1 MKRAWGIGLI
11 LLVATAAQAHRHDYG
26 TGNNGS
32 GEYGS
37 GNNGGSVGNS
47 DVVVDMPPE
56 VWTQG
61 QNSQNPPCLRCCTY
75 ENRSYSEGAVV
86 KAEGVLL
93 QCVRDEKSLGTN
105 NLIWRIVK

>member
-1 MKRAWGIGLI
+1 MKLTWGI
-11 LLVATAAQAHRHDYG
+11 LLALLLTTAAQAHRHDY
-26 TGNNGS
+26 N
-32 GEYGS
+32 S
-37 GNNGGSVGNS
+37 GNNQGNMNS

-61 QNSQNPPCLRCCTY
+61 QNRSQNPSCLRCCVY
-75 ENRSYSEGAVV
+75 ENRSYTEGAVV

-93 QCVRDEKSLGTN
+93 QCVRDEKSLGTK

>member
-1 MKRAWGIGLI
+1 MKLTWGI
-11 LLVATAAQAHRHDYG
+11 LLALLLTTAAQAHRHDY
-26 TGNNGS
+26 N
-32 GEYGS
+32 S
-37 GNNGGSVGNS
+37 GNNQGNMNS

-61 QNSQNPPCLRCCTY
+61 QNRSQNPPCLRCCIY
-75 ENRSYSEGAVV
+75 ENRSYTEGAVV

>member
-1 MKRAWGIGLI
+1 MKRVWGVTLA
-11 LLVATAAQAHRHDYG
+11 LLLSATAQAQRHDYNSG
-26 TGNNGS
+26 QGDESSGINN
-32 GEYGS
+32 
-37 GNNGGSVGNS
+37 
-47 DVVVDMPPE
+47 DVVVDLPPE

-61 QNSQNPPCLRCCTY
+61 QNRSQNPPCLRCCTY

>member
-1 MKRAWGIGLI
+1 MKRAGGMMLA
-11 LLVATAAQAHRHDYG
+11 LLLSVTAQAQRHDYHNG
-26 TGNNGS
+26 DSQGS
-32 GEYGS
+32 GI
-37 GNNGGSVGNS
+37 NS
-47 DVVVDMPPE
+47 DVVVDLPPE

-61 QNSQNPPCLRCCTY
+61 QNRAQNPPCLRCCLY
-75 ENRSYSEGAVV
+75 ENRNYTEGAVV

>member
-1 MKRAWGIGLI
+1 MKLTWGI
-11 LLVATAAQAHRHDYG
+11 LLALLLTTAAQAHRHDY
-26 TGNNGS
+26 N
-32 GEYGS
+32 S
-37 GNNGGSVGNS
+37 GNNQGNMNS

-61 QNSQNPPCLRCCTY
+61 QNRSQNPPCLRCCVY
-75 ENRSYSEGAVV
+75 ENRSYTEGAVV
-86 KAEGVLL
+86 KTEGVLL

>member
-1 MKRAWGIGLI
+1 MKLTWGI
-11 LLVATAAQAHRHDYG
+11 LLALLLTTAAQAHRHDY
-26 TGNNGS
+26 N
-32 GEYGS
+32 S
-37 GNNGGSVGNS
+37 GNNQGNMNS

-61 QNSQNPPCLRCCTY
+61 QNRSQNPPCLRCCVY
-75 ENRSYSEGAVV
+75 ENRSYTEGAVV